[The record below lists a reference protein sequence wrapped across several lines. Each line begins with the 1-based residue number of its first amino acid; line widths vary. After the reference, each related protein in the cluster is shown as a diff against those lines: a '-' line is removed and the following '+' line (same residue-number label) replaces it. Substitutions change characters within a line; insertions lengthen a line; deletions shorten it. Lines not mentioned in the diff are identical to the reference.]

1 MVRPYSHDGRGG
13 STAGVELLLHSK
25 EHTFHNIMGL
35 TIIRLVFQSLLDVNT
50 IPALLQLVPGG
61 LAGLLY
67 IYRERWLRT

>member
-25 EHTFHNIMGL
+25 EHTFHNILGL
-35 TIIRLVFQSLLDVNT
+35 TIIRLVFQSLLDLNT
-50 IPALLQLVPGG
+50 IPALLLRLVPGG

-67 IYRERWLRT
+67 I